1 MTAKNKKRIMLIIAA
16 VAVAIGYFFRSKL
29 IEFVK
34 MIKEKFAKK

>member
-29 IEFVK
+29 NEFVK

>member
-1 MTAKNKKRIMLIIAA
+1 MTAKNKKRIMLIMA
-16 VAVAIGYFFRSKL
+16 AVAIGYFFRSKL